1 MFQNLGDR
9 LQSVFEGLRG
19 RGKLSEADVTA
30 ALREVR
36 VALLEADVNLEVARD
51 LTKRVQEKAIG
62 SETLLSLNPDQRVI
76 AIVQEELREVLGG
89 SAVQPTLRNEGNVWL
104 LMGLQGAGK
113 TTTAGKLAYKYKAQG
128 RRPLLVAADT
138 QRPAA
143 REQLKVLGRQ
153 VGVPVLEVEDGESP
167 EVTGQRLRA
176 ALKADFRDLVIVDTA
191 GRLQIDDALM
201 DELAALRDAVGPS
214 ERMLVVDAMTGQ
226 QSLPV
231 ARTFDERV
239 GVSGL
244 ILTKLDGDARGG
256 AALSARHVTGK
267 PIYFAG
273 MSEKIDGLEAF
284 HPDRVAGR
292 ILGMGDVLTLIE
304 KTRALEGDDDDTSP
318 KKLTDFSL
326 QDMLTQMRK
335 LKQMGSFGDVL
346 KMIPGASK
354 MLPAGAEIDERE
366 IARVEAII
374 SSMTEAERLD
384 PRVLNASRRKRIA
397 RGSGTTVQ
405 DVNRLMKTYQDMRKM
420 MKQMGRKPPGGKGL
434 GKGMGAFGKR

>member
-1 MFQNLGDR
+1 MFQSLGDR
-9 LQSVFEGLRG
+9 LQSVFDGLRG
-19 RGKLSEADVTA
+19 RGKLSESDVKA

-36 VALLEADVNLEVARD
+36 VALLEADVNLEVAKAF
-51 LTKRVQEKAIG
+51 TARVQERAIG

-76 AIVQEELREVLGG
+76 AIVHEEMKATLGG
-89 SAVQPTLRNEGNVWL
+89 ASVQPNLRNDGNVWL

-153 VGVPVLEVEDGESP
+153 IGVPVLEVADGES
-167 EVTGQRLRA
+167 VATTKGRLAA
-176 ALKADFRDLVIVDTA
+176 ALKQDFRDLVIVDTA
-191 GRLQIDDALM
+191 GRLQIDEALM
-201 DELAALRDAVGPS
+201 DDLAALADAVAPT
-214 ERMLVVDAMTGQ
+214 EKMLVIDAMTGQ

-239 GVSGL
+239 GVTGL
-244 ILTKLDGDARGG
+244 ILSKLDGDARGG
-256 AALSARHVTGK
+256 AALSAKHVTGK
-267 PIYFAG
+267 PIFFAG

-304 KTRALEGDDDDTSP
+304 KAKALEGDDDASAGP
-318 KKLTDFSL
+318 RKLSDFSL
-326 QDMLTQMRK
+326 QDMLTQMRRI
-335 LKQMGSFGDVL
+335 KQMGSVTDVL
-346 KMIPGASK
+346 KMIPGAGK
-354 MLPAGAEIDERE
+354 MLPAGADIDERE
-366 IARVEAII
+366 LARVEAII
-374 SSMTEAERLD
+374 SSMTERERREPKL
-384 PRVLNASRRKRIA
+384 LNASRRKRIA

-405 DVNRLMKTYQDMRKM
+405 DVNRLMRTYDE
-420 MKQMGRKPPGGKGL
+420 MKQMMKRLGKRPPGRGGGL
-434 GKGMGAFGKR
+434 GALGRR